1 MFCSAALVQ
10 IVSSAPSREELIKM
24 HSPWWKSQGLGIPN
38 LLLIQSSNFMWY
50 GQAVIEVLRAVIFK
64 VEQQHMHT
72 VNSRCLIWKSNA
84 YNPIRRRGKEP
95 QVKLN
100 RLPCWFKPEKTSL
113 SRAEY
118 FAWYFHQESQA
129 SNQYF
134 CTIINTRAAA
144 TCRMETCCA
153 TSHISDLVFMKSL
166 IEEGRYGGNISWSAG
181 QVKYHKQR
189 GKPITA
195 PLIN

>member
-10 IVSSAPSREELIKM
+10 IVSSALSREELIKM

-100 RLPCWFKPEKTSL
+100 GLPCWFKPEKKSL
-113 SRAEY
+113 SRREY
-118 FAWYFHQESQA
+118 FAWYFHQESQL

-153 TSHISDLVFMKSL
+153 TFHISVPLNGPGFHEVSHRGRTM
-166 IEEGRYGGNISWSAG
+166 EEIFHGMQDR
-181 QVKYHKQR
+181 
-189 GKPITA
+189 
-195 PLIN
+195 